1 MTTYAPF
8 DRDQPF
14 LLPPDLKDWLPEDD
28 LAHFIV
34 AAAERVR
41 LGAFRTNR
49 QAGGK
54 PQYHPPLMLA
64 LVVCCYAKGGF
75 SSRGLVGGTYR
86 DIGARFIAANT
97 HPDHA
102 TIATFRRT
110 NKAAFEAAF
119 LEVLLPAREW
129 GVEARRRLHPAG
141 SRGQGAARGRPADR
155 RAGQPANQVVSTA
168 GLVRASS
175 SIV

>member
-28 LAHFIV
+28 LAHFIA

-54 PQYHPPLMLA
+54 PQHHPRLMPA
-64 LVVCCYAKGGF
+64 LLVYRRANGVF
-75 SSRGLVGGTYR
+75 PSRRIERAAYR
-86 DIGARFIAANT
+86 DVGAVHRRQ
-97 HPDHA
+97 HA
-102 TIATFRRT
+102 SRPRYDRDVSP
-110 NKAAFEAAF
+110 EQQG
-119 LEVLLPAREW
+119 
-129 GVEARRRLHPAG
+129 GV
-141 SRGQGAARGRPADR
+141 
-155 RAGQPANQVVSTA
+155 
-168 GLVRASS
+168 
-175 SIV
+175 

>member
-41 LGAFRTNR
+41 LGAFCTNR

-54 PQYHPPLMLA
+54 PQYHPRLMVA
-64 LVVCCYAKGGF
+64 LLVYCYANGVF
-75 SSRGLVGGTYR
+75 SSRRIERASYR
-86 DIGARFIAANT
+86 DIGARFIAANRLPT
-97 HPDHA
+97 M
-102 TIATFRRT
+102 TRSRRFAGPT
-110 NKAAFEAAF
+110 
-119 LEVLLPAREW
+119 
-129 GVEARRRLHPAG
+129 RRR
-141 SRGQGAARGRPADR
+141 SRRPFSKSCCWHARVGC
-155 RAGQPANQVVSTA
+155 
-168 GLVRASS
+168 
-175 SIV
+175 

>member
-41 LGAFRTNR
+41 LGAFCTNR

-54 PQYHPPLMLA
+54 PQYHPRLMLA
-64 LVVCCYAKGGF
+64 LLVYCYANGVF
-75 SSRGLVGGTYR
+75 SSRRIERAAYR
-86 DIGARFIAANT
+86 DIRARFIAAKDTLKKAEN
-97 HPDHA
+97 A
-102 TIATFRRT
+102 TVWIVKPLILRDSES
-110 NKAAFEAAF
+110 AAPNFSVF
-119 LEVLLPAREW
+119 P
-129 GVEARRRLHPAG
+129 
-141 SRGQGAARGRPADR
+141 
-155 RAGQPANQVVSTA
+155 
-168 GLVRASS
+168 
-175 SIV
+175 

>member
-54 PQYHPPLMLA
+54 PQYHPRLMVA
-64 LVVCCYAKGGF
+64 LLVYCYGNGVF
-75 SSRGLVGGTYR
+75 SSRRIERATYR

-97 HPDHA
+97 HPDHDISPDQQGGVRGGISRSA
-102 TIATFRRT
+102 VAGT
-110 NKAAFEAAF
+110 
-119 LEVLLPAREW
+119 REW
-129 GVEARRRLHPAG
+129 VVEARHG
-141 SRGQGAARGRPADR
+141 VDR
-155 RAGQPANQVVSTA
+155 RDQD
-168 GLVRASS
+168 
-175 SIV
+175 

>member
-1 MTTYAPF
+1 MTTDAPF
-8 DRDQPF
+8 DRDQRF

-54 PQYHPPLMLA
+54 PQYHPRLMVA
-64 LVVCCYAKGGF
+64 LLVYCYGNGVF
-75 SSRGLVGGTYR
+75 SLRRIERATYR

-97 HPDHA
+97 HPDHDRSRHFA
-102 TIATFRRT
+102 GPT
-110 NKAAFEAAF
+110 
-119 LEVLLPAREW
+119 
-129 GVEARRRLHPAG
+129 RRR
-141 SRGQGAARGRPADR
+141 SRRHFSKCCCWHARVGC
-155 RAGQPANQVVSTA
+155 
-168 GLVRASS
+168 
-175 SIV
+175 

>member
-54 PQYHPPLMLA
+54 PQYHPRLMVA
-64 LVVCCYAKGGF
+64 LLVYCYANGVF
-75 SSRGLVGGTYR
+75 SSRRIERATYR
-86 DIGARFIAANT
+86 DIGLSGHRPIGTSAYRDIGLSGHWRTVHRRQHASRPRYDRDVSPGQQGGVRGGVSRRAAAGT
-97 HPDHA
+97 
-102 TIATFRRT
+102 
-110 NKAAFEAAF
+110 
-119 LEVLLPAREW
+119 RE
-129 GVEARRRLHPAG
+129 GDIEARHG
-141 SRGQGAARGRPADR
+141 VD
-155 RAGQPANQVVSTA
+155 
-168 GLVRASS
+168 
-175 SIV
+175 

>member
-28 LAHFIV
+28 FAHFIV

-41 LGAFRTNR
+41 LGAFRTNP

-54 PQYHPPLMLA
+54 PQYHPRLMLA
-64 LVVCCYAKGGF
+64 LLVYCYANGVF
-75 SSRGLVGGTYR
+75 SSRRIERATYR

-97 HPDHA
+97 HPDHD
-102 TIATFRRT
+102 
-110 NKAAFEAAF
+110 
-119 LEVLLPAREW
+119 V
-129 GVEARRRLHPAG
+129 
-141 SRGQGAARGRPADR
+141 SAD
-155 RAGQPANQVVSTA
+155 
-168 GLVRASS
+168 
-175 SIV
+175 